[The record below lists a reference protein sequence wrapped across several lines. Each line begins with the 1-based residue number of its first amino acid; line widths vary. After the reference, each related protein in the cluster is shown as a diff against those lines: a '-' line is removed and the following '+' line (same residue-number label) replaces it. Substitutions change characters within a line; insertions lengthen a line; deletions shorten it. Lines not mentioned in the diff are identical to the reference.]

1 MAPKPLFNTGGL
13 TIHLPFPSLP
23 QTCTNAMVQND
34 HLPLVF
40 KFGEVDSEPEEIENK
55 EEWGL
60 MDMAQNKLAAAVAA
74 PAPVP
79 APIPAPA
86 PVPAIIPVALTGW
99 SPSTIAELEAA
110 GVSEVSA
117 DPRELVYM
125 PAPAPVPVL
134 MRAPPPTVAPAPV
147 RLAAPAAPV
156 PVRAPPSVA
165 WDAAVDRYLSAA
177 PISILPCPARRSRD
191 DMMFDLQVKN
201 ILCCLED
208 FNNRVPEDDND
219 KDSTAGSLRRHWK

>member
-1 MAPKPLFNTGGL
+1 MA
-13 TIHLPFPSLP
+13 
-23 QTCTNAMVQND
+23 QND

-60 MDMAQNKLAAAVAA
+60 MDMAQNELAAAVAA

-86 PVPAIIPVALTGW
+86 PATIPVALTGW

-125 PAPAPVPVL
+125 PAPAPVPV
-134 MRAPPPTVAPAPV
+134 RAPPPTAAPVPV
-147 RLAAPAAPV
+147 RLAAPAV
-156 PVRAPPSVA
+156 GVKT
-165 WDAAVDRYLSAA
+165 DG
-177 PISILPCPARRSRD
+177 SR
-191 DMMFDLQVKN
+191 VGGPE
-201 ILCCLED
+201 LC
-208 FNNRVPEDDND
+208 V
-219 KDSTAGSLRRHWK
+219 

>member
-1 MAPKPLFNTGGL
+1 MAPEPLFNTGGL
-13 TIHLPFPSLP
+13 TVRLPFPSLP
-23 QTCTNAMVQND
+23 QTSTNAMAQND

-60 MDMAQNKLAAAVAA
+60 MDMAQNELAAAVAA

-86 PVPAIIPVALTGW
+86 PATIPVALTGW

-125 PAPAPVPVL
+125 PAPVPV
-134 MRAPPPTVAPAPV
+134 RAPPPTVAPAPV
-147 RLAAPAAPV
+147 RLAAPAAPMPV
-156 PVRAPPSVA
+156 PMRAPPSAA

-177 PISILPCPARRSRD
+177 PVAVLPRPARRSRD

-208 FNNRVPEDDND
+208 FNNGVPEDDND
-219 KDSTAGSLRRHWK
+219 GAARRLRRRRK

>member
-1 MAPKPLFNTGGL
+1 MAPEPLFNTSNL
-13 TIHLPFPSLP
+13 IVRLPFPSLP
-23 QTCTNAMVQND
+23 QTSTNAIAQKG

-60 MDMAQNKLAAAVAA
+60 MDMAQNELAAAVAA

-86 PVPAIIPVALTGW
+86 PATIPVALTGW
-99 SPSTIAELEAA
+99 SPSTIAELETA

-125 PAPAPVPVL
+125 PSP
-134 MRAPPPTVAPAPV
+134 
-147 RLAAPAAPV
+147 APV
-156 PVRAPPSVA
+156 PVRAPPPTVA
-165 WDAAVDRYLSAA
+165 SAPVRLATPAA
-177 PISILPCPARRSRD
+177 PMRALHPSRRRSPCIWRHMPCPCSCAR
-191 DMMFDLQVKN
+191 LPHKHGT
-201 ILCCLED
+201 
-208 FNNRVPEDDND
+208 PP
-219 KDSTAGSLRRHWK
+219 STATSQRRQLPSSRAPPVDHVTT

>member
-13 TIHLPFPSLP
+13 TVRLPFPSLP
-23 QTCTNAMVQND
+23 QTSTNAMAQKD

-60 MDMAQNKLAAAVAA
+60 MDMALNELAAAVAA

-86 PVPAIIPVALTGW
+86 PATIPVALTGW
-99 SPSTIAELEAA
+99 SPSTIAELEATS
-110 GVSEVSA
+110 VSEVSA

-125 PAPAPVPVL
+125 PAPVPVPVC
-134 MRAPPPTVAPAPV
+134 APPPTAAPVPV
-147 RLAAPAAPV
+147 RLAAPASPV
-156 PVRAPPSVA
+156 HVHAPPSAA
-165 WDAAVDRYLSAA
+165 WDAAADRYLSAA
-177 PISILPCPARRSRD
+177 PVAVLPRPARRSRD

-208 FNNRVPEDDND
+208 FNNGVPEDNNDND
-219 KDSTAGSLRRHWK
+219 SAARRLRLRRRRK

>member
-1 MAPKPLFNTGGL
+1 MA
-13 TIHLPFPSLP
+13 
-23 QTCTNAMVQND
+23 QND

-60 MDMAQNKLAAAVAA
+60 MDMAQNELAAAVAA

-79 APIPAPA
+79 APIPVPAPA
-86 PVPAIIPVALTGW
+86 TIPVALTGW

-125 PAPAPVPVL
+125 LAPAP
-134 MRAPPPTVAPAPV
+134 M
-147 RLAAPAAPV
+147 PV
-156 PVRAPPSVA
+156 PVRAPPPVVLSAPVHLA
-165 WDAAVDRYLSAA
+165 ETRRACAHARAPPQRHGTPPSNAPSQRRQLPSSRAPPVDRA
-177 PISILPCPARRSRD
+177 
-191 DMMFDLQVKN
+191 
-201 ILCCLED
+201 
-208 FNNRVPEDDND
+208 
-219 KDSTAGSLRRHWK
+219 TT

>member
-1 MAPKPLFNTGGL
+1 MAPEPLFNTGGL
-13 TIHLPFPSLP
+13 TVRLPFPSLP
-23 QTCTNAMVQND
+23 QTSTNAMAQND

-60 MDMAQNKLAAAVAA
+60 MDMAQNELAAAVAA

-86 PVPAIIPVALTGW
+86 PATIPVALTGW

-125 PAPAPVPVL
+125 PAPAPVPV
-134 MRAPPPTVAPAPV
+134 RAPPPTVAPAPV

-156 PVRAPPSVA
+156 PVRAPPSAA

-177 PISILPCPARRSRD
+177 PVAVLPRPARRSRD

-208 FNNRVPEDDND
+208 FNNGVPEDDND
-219 KDSTAGSLRRHWK
+219 NDGAARRLRRRRK

>member
-1 MAPKPLFNTGGL
+1 MAPEPLFNTGGL
-13 TIHLPFPSLP
+13 TVRLPFPSLP
-23 QTCTNAMVQND
+23 QTSTNAMAQKD

-60 MDMAQNKLAAAVAA
+60 MDMAQNELATAVAA

-86 PVPAIIPVALTGW
+86 PATIPVALTGW

-125 PAPAPVPVL
+125 PAPALVPVPV
-134 MRAPPPTVAPAPV
+134 RAPPPTVAPAPV
-147 RLAAPAAPV
+147 RLAAPITHV
-156 PVRAPPSVA
+156 PVRAPPSAA
-165 WDAAVDRYLSAA
+165 WDAAVDRYLSAVPVA
-177 PISILPCPARRSRD
+177 VLPRPARRSRD

-208 FNNRVPEDDND
+208 FNNGVPEDDND
-219 KDSTAGSLRRHWK
+219 NDGAACHLRRRRK

>member
-1 MAPKPLFNTGGL
+1 MAPILLFNMGGL
-13 TIHLPFPSLP
+13 TVCLPFPSLP
-23 QTCTNAMVQND
+23 QTSTNAMVQKD

-60 MDMAQNKLAAAVAA
+60 MDMNQNELAAAVAA

-79 APIPAPA
+79 APIPALAPA
-86 PVPAIIPVALTGW
+86 TIPVSLTGW

-125 PAPAPVPVL
+125 PAPGPMPVPV
-134 MRAPPPTVAPAPV
+134 RAPPPTVPMAPVRLAAFAAPVRAPPPIVAPVPV

-156 PVRAPPSVA
+156 PVCAPPQWHGTLPSTATSQRRQLPSSRAPP
-165 WDAAVDRYLSAA
+165 VDRA
-177 PISILPCPARRSRD
+177 
-191 DMMFDLQVKN
+191 
-201 ILCCLED
+201 
-208 FNNRVPEDDND
+208 
-219 KDSTAGSLRRHWK
+219 TT